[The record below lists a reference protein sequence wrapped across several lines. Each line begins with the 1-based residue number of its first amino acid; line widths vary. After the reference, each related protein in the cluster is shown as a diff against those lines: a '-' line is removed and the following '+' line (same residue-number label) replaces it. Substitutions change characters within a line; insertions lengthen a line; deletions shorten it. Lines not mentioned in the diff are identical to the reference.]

1 MWPSPSAT
9 IPLPGVL
16 GQKQPWRFEAP
27 SLQPSLAH
35 QQPTAAPMHSPRSAH
50 LRRVNAP
57 PFPPIHPP
65 AAVLARTTG
74 FSGGHTLPPNNNF
87 NQGSLS
93 ARSLGAAP
101 TTDHRGLAPPRLV
114 VRPSHQGLI
123 VPSHPPVAE
132 MKPALPRYAENHS
145 STIGNKVASQVAG
158 KLPPRGTP
166 STLSVTSR
174 NSPAT
179 SETASVPSHTP
190 IIQLVDPDKEK
201 RKSGG
206 SHSSQVSQ
214 PSTIQYQPE
223 GPVTSALPHYSPRRG
238 SRFEALFQDAL
249 NRQERQRVRKE
260 ERERVEEEEL
270 YRKGQSKT
278 RRPFSMAKFKQCVDD
293 DVRQRQERKARR
305 EAMRIQEKNNK
316 DKEALKQCSFRPN
329 TTRRNRRFSAGRSP
343 TSSISG
349 YGDLLDTSRVSGR
362 RGSLSSCFS
371 PGSTFGSSPVGRSP
385 PASRQV
391 SPRVSRIGFDATK
404 TTTRRQS
411 VSSLMSIEENMSPSR
426 RSAPNGGRLSQV
438 YSPRPSVASQLSPR
452 SPSVLGDSV
461 LRDCR
466 DLRRLDMGASLRSS
480 TSPRGRG
487 SHGLI

>member
-1 MWPSPSAT
+1 MPDAALSHPD
-9 IPLPGVL
+9 LPGKL
-16 GQKQPWRFEAP
+16 GIPAKWCGYAALPRPRIRSEPSRSGCVYALPEHLEPRPVRIGRVAAVTKGSRRKVDLVSRVKAKSEPPPPSFRDALGSSFKP
-27 SLQPSLAH
+27 SLLMSEFLETHRALRTQAALVAETAKNRTELMRGVSQREGRLAPLRKARR
-35 QQPTAAPMHSPRSAH
+35 PTKGIFGRKDPPWQEGQLRALERARDRLVNPRRWALLDQREEADKKAILKRRVDKHSPRSAH

-316 DKEALKQCSFRPN
+316 DKEA
-329 TTRRNRRFSAGRSP
+329 
-343 TSSISG
+343 
-349 YGDLLDTSRVSGR
+349 V
-362 RGSLSSCFS
+362 
-371 PGSTFGSSPVGRSP
+371 
-385 PASRQV
+385 RQ
-391 SPRVSRIGFDATK
+391 
-404 TTTRRQS
+404 
-411 VSSLMSIEENMSPSR
+411 
-426 RSAPNGGRLSQV
+426 
-438 YSPRPSVASQLSPR
+438 
-452 SPSVLGDSV
+452 
-461 LRDCR
+461 
-466 DLRRLDMGASLRSS
+466 
-480 TSPRGRG
+480 
-487 SHGLI
+487 